1 MGAKKVK
8 KGKKG
13 KGKKKGKKGKK
24 EYLPN
29 VYEVPTFI
37 DPKLSTPK
45 AEITFKLANP
55 FTNNLDFKLT
65 LPISTRIMTIEEY
78 IKSRYERAVGDIIIC
93 LHRFRPENSTPPTA
107 TLQEL
112 GILDSGDVV
121 IYYDFKA
128 VSHPLL
134 S

>member
-13 KGKKKGKKGKK
+13 KAKKKGKKGKK
-24 EYLPN
+24 EYLPY
-29 VYEVPTFI
+29 VYEVPQFI
-37 DPKLSTPK
+37 DPKTATPRVE
-45 AEITFKLANP
+45 ATFKLANP
-55 FTNNLDFKLT
+55 YSNNLDFKLI
-65 LPISTRIMTIEEY
+65 LPITTRIMTIEEH
-78 IKSRYERAVGDIIIC
+78 IKSKYERAVTDVIIC
-93 LHRFRPENSTPPTA
+93 LHRFRPENSAPPTA

-112 GILDSGDVV
+112 GILDSGDIV
-121 IYYDFKA
+121 IYYDFKP